1 MAAST
6 KGGPQRPP
14 FSFEGMRDVIERVW
28 EIAEPVVA
36 EEGLEI
42 VDIEYHREGRGMV
55 LRFYLDRLGGTA
67 PGAGTGGV
75 GLDELTRVSRQLGDL
90 LDVRDAV
97 PGSYVLE
104 CSSPGINRRL
114 RRPDHFRRYLGKRV
128 RVRTTAPVDGRRS
141 FTGCLVGVDPAAVI
155 IEVAG
160 QRYSVR
166 FVDIAQ
172 ASYEAGPEEFK
183 AQEVRRCSPN

>member
-1 MAAST
+1 M
-6 KGGPQRPP
+6 K
-14 FSFEGMRDVIERVW
+14 EVIERVW
-28 EIAEPVVA
+28 EIAEPVIVQ
-36 EEGLEI
+36 EGLEI

-55 LRFYLDRLGGTA
+55 LRLYVDRCGGTP
-67 PGAGTGGV
+67 PGTTAGGV
-75 GLDELTRVSRQLGDL
+75 GLDDLSRVSRQVGDV
-90 LDVRDAV
+90 LDVREAV

-114 RRPDHFRRYLGKRV
+114 RRPDHFRRYVGKRV
-128 RVRTTAPVDGRRS
+128 RVRTAVPIEGRRN
-141 FTGCLVGVDPAAVI
+141 FTGALVAVDPDAVV

-172 ASYEAGPEEFK
+172 ANYEAGPEELK